1 MRPARLRLSLKKSVG
16 WLLILLVLSQ
26 LLLACG
32 EDNKAVTPGIT
43 APVTASTSGVKNTA
57 ATTAATATPPR
68 TTNVAVPTPTS
79 PPNLVTSNQTLTLI
93 GGNIST
99 LDPALAGDT
108 VSSFFTR
115 QIFSGLLT
123 LDKDMNP
130 VPDLA
135 LAMPDVSADGT
146 VFTFRLRPGLKF
158 HSGAPLTADD
168 IKYSWE
174 RAADPKLA
182 VPSLASSLP
191 AANYMNDI
199 VGVKEKLEGKATDIE
214 GIKVLDSLTLQVK
227 TDAPKPFFL
236 AKMTSNTFMV
246 VNKATVSAGFD
257 KPDGSGPFKVIEY
270 RKDEIMRL
278 ARNPEYQNGAPNL
291 IQVNILL
298 GSAASN
304 PLTLYEQGKIDFVF
318 TSGNDVE
325 RYLDKNNPLSKE
337 LVIKPQLDLQYVGF
351 NNRLK
356 PFDDPRIRQAF
367 SLVVDRARI
376 ARVMFE
382 SRVVKAD
389 SILPPGM
396 PGYSGNTGSLS
407 YDINRARDLIAQ
419 SSYRSAQ
426 NLPKITIYSTG
437 TAMAG
442 LLQQVYQQAFGIE
455 VEVRQPDYKDFQ
467 AGLAASQFQIYIDG
481 WAADYPDPENFL
493 RTLLGNGSAYND
505 SGYNN
510 AEFDNLLKQGDEQRD
525 AQKRLE
531 MYAKAE
537 QIALTDAPILP
548 LYHSVSFL
556 LVKPY
561 VKGLEL
567 TSSSILSL
575 KDVYIVK

>member
-1 MRPARLRLSLKKSVG
+1 MSPVWLLISLKKSVG
-16 WLLILLVLSQ
+16 WILAFLVLPQ

-32 EDNKAVTPGIT
+32 EDNKTATPIIT
-43 APVTASTSGVKNTA
+43 APITAATSGVKITA
-57 ATTAATATPPR
+57 AVTATPPR
-68 TTNVAVPTPTS
+68 TTNISVPTPTTV
-79 PPNLVTSNQTLTLI
+79 PNLVTSNQTLTLT
-93 GGNIST
+93 GGDITT
-99 LDPALAGDT
+99 LDPALAADSAST
-108 VSSFFTR
+108 FFTR

-135 LAMPDVSADGT
+135 LAMPDVSTDGT

-158 HSGAPLTADD
+158 HSGAQLTADD

-174 RAADPKLA
+174 RATDPKLA
-182 VPSLASSLP
+182 APSLANSLP

-199 VGVKEKLEGKATDIE
+199 AGVKEKLEGKATEIE
-214 GIKVLDSLTLQVK
+214 GVKVLDSLTLQVK
-227 TDAPKPFFL
+227 TDAPKSFFL
-236 AKMTSNTFMV
+236 AKMTYNTFMV
-246 VNKATVSAGFD
+246 VNKATISAVFD

-278 ARNPEYQNGAPNL
+278 ARNPDYQNGAPSL

-298 GSAASN
+298 GAAASN
-304 PLTLYEQGKIDFVF
+304 PLTLYEQGKVDFVF
-318 TSGNDVE
+318 AAENDVE

-337 LVIKPQLDLQYVGF
+337 LVIKPQLDLKYVGF

-382 SRVVKAD
+382 NRVVKAD

-396 PGYSGNTGSLS
+396 PGYTGNPGSLS

-426 NLPKITIYSTG
+426 NLPKITIYSTD
-437 TAMAG
+437 TSMAG

-467 AGLAASQFQIYIDG
+467 AGLSASQFQIYIYG
-481 WAADYPDPENFL
+481 WVADYPDPENFL
-493 RTLLGNGSAYND
+493 RTLLGNRSTFND

-510 AEFDNLLKQGDEQRD
+510 SQFDNLLKQGDEQRD
-525 AQKRLE
+525 LQKRLE
-531 MYAKAE
+531 IYAKAE

-567 TSSSILSL
+567 TSSNIISL